1 MVVKPPPSADFDE
14 ICARLAPLLKL
25 SPITIKILVSRGI
38 VDEAQARAFLV
49 PSLREHIPDPHAIK
63 NIEPAADMI
72 LDAVGKRERITVY
85 CDFDV
90 DGTSAGA
97 QLFLYLKALGANVG
111 TYTPS
116 RFVEGYGLVPS
127 AVEKLAST
135 GTKLL
140 VTADCGINSHAEL
153 KLARKLG
160 LRTIVLDHHL
170 PNGEAPADIVVDP
183 AQEGCPFQEYKLAAA
198 GLVWMLLIV
207 LRRRAAALIEQGKLK
222 LPAAPP
228 DPKDYLDLAVLG
240 TVCDMVPLTGL
251 NRVIASRGIE
261 ALKRSTRPGIAALKH
276 VAGVA
281 SNPKFGAGHVAF
293 NLGPRINAAGR
304 LGDANDVIELL
315 TTADSLKAKTIA
327 ERIDRLN
334 EKRKAI
340 EEDVRSQCV
349 EQILSGGLADQPAF
363 ALFGET
369 FHVGVIGIAAQR
381 VVDQF
386 YRPAAVM
393 APGETTIRGKTV
405 KIIKGSV
412 RSIRGFHVADA
423 LHQLAPLLLS
433 GGGHA
438 EAGGFSVLPE
448 KMAEFAARFVE
459 IAGEVLSPE
468 QLERKRMADVEVAL
482 SQISYDLVNELGSL
496 APFGVGNPSPLLV
509 ANGVMIESVS
519 SLSAGHLKLLLRC
532 GTAQVVGMAW
542 SMQGHPLLKKGG
554 EISIAFIPELNS
566 YRGITSVQLNIQEI
580 W

>member
-1 MVVKPPPSADFDE
+1 MKTSELADFDLV
-14 ICARLAPLLKL
+14 CGRLAALLKL

-63 NIEPAADMI
+63 NIESAAEMI
-72 LDAVGKRERITVY
+72 LDSVSKKERITVY

-97 QLFLYLKALGANVG
+97 QLYLFLRALGANVG

-116 RFVEGYGLVPS
+116 RFVEGYGLVSS
-127 AVEKLAST
+127 AVERLAAN
-135 GTKLL
+135 GTQLL
-140 VTADCGINSHAEL
+140 ITADCGINSHNEL
-153 KLARKLG
+153 RLARKLG
-160 LRTIVLDHHL
+160 MKSIVVDHHL
-170 PNGEAPADIVVDP
+170 PSGEAPADIVVDP

-207 LRRRAAALIEQGKLK
+207 LRKRAAALVEAGMLK
-222 LPAAPP
+222 LPGALP

-240 TVCDMVPLTGL
+240 TVCDMVPLVGL

-261 ALKRSTRPGIAALKH
+261 ALKRSTRAGITALKN

-281 SNPKFGAGHVAF
+281 ANPKFGAGHVAF

-304 LGDANDVIELL
+304 LGDANEVIELL
-315 TTADSLKAKTIA
+315 TTDDSLKAKSIA

-340 EEDVRSQCV
+340 EEEVRLQCI
-349 EQILSGGLADQPAF
+349 ERILTEKLTDSAAF
-363 ALFGET
+363 ALYGKT

-381 VVDQF
+381 IVEQF
-386 YRPAAVM
+386 YRPTAVM
-393 APGETTIRGKTV
+393 APGEVTIRGKAV
-405 KIIKGSV
+405 PVIKGSV
-412 RSIRGFHVADA
+412 RSVKGFHVADT
-423 LHQLAPLLLS
+423 LHKLSGLLLS

-438 EAGGFSVLPE
+438 EAGGFSVLPDKLE
-448 KMAEFAARFVE
+448 EFSTKFIEHAA
-459 IAGEVLSPE
+459 E
-468 QLERKRMADVEVAL
+468 QLGTAVPERKRYADAEVML
-482 SQISYDLVNELGSL
+482 GQVNFDLVNELSSL

-509 ANGVMIESVS
+509 ASQVEIESVT
-519 SLSAGHLKLLLRC
+519 SLSAGHLRLILR
-532 GTAQVVGMAW
+532 GGGSQIVGMAW
-542 SMQGHPLLKKGG
+542 GMQGHPLLKKGA
-554 EISIAFIPELNS
+554 EINIAFIPELNS